1 MVGRLVLVQVIGV
14 RLPVPEQ
21 MKKKIKIIYLFVGVL
36 IGVFMFAYGEIYDNS
51 GAQLIGALAILI
63 GLAGLFIERKKIA

>member
-1 MVGRLVLVQVIGV
+1 
-14 RLPVPEQ
+14 

-51 GAQLIGALAILI
+51 SAQLIGALAILI